1 MQINFF
7 TFSPVQQ
14 VVELT
19 LYTEKQ
25 EHTHPECVY
34 KDEYPELWRQHPE
47 LAEVKSLFY
56 SLTNPAE
63 CKGTQ
68 YTAQIDLNSQRR
80 NVVHREE
87 RCQRCI
93 PELCTRLLAC
103 ACVAWKPHATIFTQ
117 C

>member
-1 MQINFF
+1 MQMNGF
-7 TFSPVQQ
+7 TFRPVQQ
-14 VVELT
+14 VVEHA
-19 LYTEKQ
+19 LYTGKNND
-25 EHTHPECVY
+25 THPELVY
-34 KDEYPELWRQHPE
+34 ADECPELWQQHSE
-47 LAEVKSLFY
+47 LADVKSLFY